1 MPLIK
6 CKPRYQILQ
15 NSEVIEESEYKNV
28 AEDMLKCFKKE
39 YKGQGPFK
47 LRKKC

>member
-15 NSEVIEESEYKNV
+15 NSEVIEETEYPNV
-28 AEDMLKCFKKE
+28 AEKMLKCFKSE
-39 YKGQGPFK
+39 YKGKGHFR